1 VIIGGGHNGLV
12 AATLLAR
19 SGSRVLLLERR
30 GCVGGAAV
38 SESPFPGVEVRLSR
52 YAYLVSLFP
61 SQLRRDLG
69 LTTEL
74 RIRRVSSYTPVGD
87 SGLLVSDDAATRA
100 SMASLTGDRSAFEK
114 WQRFHKALGRAA
126 RCLAPTLTRPLMSK
140 AALRQR
146 LADDC
151 SWRALF
157 EEPLSS
163 TLERTFDSDLL
174 RGIVLTD
181 ATIGTFAAADDDELR
196 QTRCFLYHVI
206 GDGTGHWKVPVG
218 GMGALTAE
226 LAEAAAKAG
235 AEIRTH
241 AEVTSIASD
250 GNTAEVTCD
259 DGSRHLASHA
269 LANVAPAVLATL
281 LGEPSADQRPE
292 GSQLKIN
299 LLLRRLPRIRDH
311 KLTPAQ
317 AFAGTLH
324 VNEGYAQ
331 LQRAYDEATQGEIP
345 ALPPCELY
353 CHSLTD
359 PSILSADLRAA
370 GAHTVTVFG
379 LHMPARLFNASEAKD
394 QAVANTIKS
403 INSVLG
409 EPLEDCIFEAPDGTP
424 CLEAR
429 TPPELDQE
437 LALPGGHIF
446 HGDLSWPFAERDEES
461 GTWGVE
467 TEHANI
473 WLCGAGARRGGGVSG
488 VPGHNAARAVLDSI
502 RRPRNSSRPRS

>member
-12 AATLLAR
+12 AATILAR

-30 GCVGGAAV
+30 GSVGGAAV

-74 RIRRVSSYTPVGD
+74 RIRPISSYTPVRD
-87 SGLLVSDDAATRA
+87 SGLLVGDPAATRA
-100 SMASLTGDRSAFEK
+100 SMASITSDRSAFDH
-114 WQRFHKALGRAA
+114 WRRFHEQLGRTA

-140 AALRQR
+140 SALQQA
-146 LADDC
+146 LADDY
-151 SWRALF
+151 SWQALF
-157 EEPLSS
+157 EEPLSR

-181 ATIGTFAAADDDELR
+181 ATIGTFAGADDGELR
-196 QTRCFLYHVI
+196 QNRCFLYHVI
-206 GDGTGHWKVPVG
+206 GDGTGLWKVPVG

-226 LAEAAAKAG
+226 LAGTAAKAG
-235 AEIRTH
+235 AEIRTNT
-241 AEVTSIASD
+241 EVTSIASD
-250 GNTAEVTCD
+250 GHTAEVTCA
-259 DGSRHLASHA
+259 DGSRHSASHA

-281 LGEPSADQRPE
+281 LGEPDADQRPE

-311 KLTPAQ
+311 KVAPEQ
-317 AFAGTLH
+317 AFAGTFH
-324 VNEGYAQ
+324 VNEGYTQ
-331 LQRAYDEATQGEIP
+331 LEHAYDEARQRQIP
-345 ALPPCELY
+345 TLPPCELY

-359 PSILSADLRAA
+359 PSILSADLRAT
-370 GAHTVTVFG
+370 GAHTMTVFG
-379 LHMPARLFNASEAKD
+379 LHMPARLFDADEAKD
-394 QAVANTIKS
+394 RAVANTIKS

-409 EPLEDCIFEAPDGTP
+409 EPLEDCILEAPDGTP

-429 TPPELDQE
+429 TPRELEQE

-446 HGDLSWPFAERDEES
+446 HRDLLWPYAESQEEI

-467 TEHANI
+467 TAHTNV

-488 VPGHNAARAVLDSI
+488 VPGHNAARAVLNSI
-502 RRPRNSSRPRS
+502 TRP